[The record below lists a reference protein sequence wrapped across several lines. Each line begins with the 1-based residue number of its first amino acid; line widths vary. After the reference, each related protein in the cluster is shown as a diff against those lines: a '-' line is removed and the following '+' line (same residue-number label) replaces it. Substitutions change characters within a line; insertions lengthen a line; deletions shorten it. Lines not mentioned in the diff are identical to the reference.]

1 VLIVPTHYPA
11 ESVTWVADSLAIGLA
26 AGILVI
32 EPNNMYALA
41 HSRVEKV

>member
-1 VLIVPTHYPA
+1 MLIVPAHYPA

-32 EPNNMYALA
+32 EPNMYAFA
-41 HSRVEKV
+41 HSGVEKP